1 MKQMLGIKTK
11 KKLKKMEI
19 AGKKIVSTKE
29 WFLMWKSWKVNEPL
43 SLLLSKKQ
51 PFGNIE
57 QEKEKYKYK

>member
-1 MKQMLGIKTK
+1 
-11 KKLKKMEI
+11 MEI

-29 WFLMWKSWKVNEPL
+29 WFLMWKSWKVNELL

-57 QEKEKYKYK
+57 QEKEKYKYKYK